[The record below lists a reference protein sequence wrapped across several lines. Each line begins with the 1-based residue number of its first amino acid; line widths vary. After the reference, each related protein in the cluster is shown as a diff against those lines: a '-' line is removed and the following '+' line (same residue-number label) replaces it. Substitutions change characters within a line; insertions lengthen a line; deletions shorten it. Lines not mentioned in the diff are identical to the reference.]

1 MPRSTK
7 TITFSLSPAIA
18 DRVDQ
23 VMKQQGQSRSELVR
37 EALLRYMEEC
47 EWRQLF
53 QYGEQRARALGI
65 GPEDVSPLVEE
76 YRAEVRHSRT

>member
-1 MPRSTK
+1 MSRSTR

-23 VMKQQGQSRSELVR
+23 VTKEQRRSRSELVR
-37 EALLRYMEEC
+37 EALLRYLEEC

-53 QYGEQRARALGI
+53 QYGEQRARALGL
-65 GPEDVSPLVEE
+65 GPEDVSPLVQE
-76 YRAEVRHSRT
+76 YRAEVGPSRK